1 MLMKQRRIKF
11 IKQWIVVLPLS
22 CVAIPALAQNMNSP
36 YSIYGIGDID
46 FRPYNRT
53 SGMGGTGLAIR
64 SSYYLVDNNPAG
76 IAGLSRSFFT
86 VDAAFTGKTV
96 RYSGTPINAD
106 NSNNKDFWIK
116 RLSVSVKINKLWASS
131 IGFGQFS
138 NVNYVLTGDKPV
150 NGSTATY
157 YTYYEGDG
165 GLNEYYWTNAIQLGK
180 RLSLGLKSS
189 IITGSINQTETVAD
203 ESLAIPISTQI
214 QDYMSKARFQAGLIY
229 TQPINKQWEVS
240 LGGKY
245 SPKVKMTSERTLTV
259 TEGST
264 TVIEDEFVKNDRFS
278 LPTTYAGGI
287 AVKKQNKITYALDY
301 TYEDWSSLKIKEQGW
316 QLVSSSRISG
326 GIEIP
331 RKATTWNR
339 QTVEKGF
346 FQVGGFFNNSYL
358 QIRNEPIREYGF
370 TAGMGGI
377 IGNGLNYTLSLE
389 AGRRGTT
396 RQNLIKENYI
406 QATFTF
412 SYRDFLQSKGRKY
425 N

>member
-1 MLMKQRRIKF
+1 MLMKF
-11 IKQWIVVLPLS
+11 IKQWLAVLPLS
-22 CVAIPALAQNMNSP
+22 CVLAPAFSQNMNSP
-36 YSIYGIGDID
+36 YSIYGIGDMD

-53 SGMGGTGLAIR
+53 SGMGGTGMAIR
-64 SSYYLVDNNPAG
+64 SSYYLVDNNPAA
-76 IAGLSRSFFT
+76 IAGLTRSFFT

-116 RLSVSVKINKLWASS
+116 RLSLAVKINKFWASS
-131 IGFGQFS
+131 VGFNQFS

-150 NGSTATY
+150 NGTTGSY
-157 YTYYEGDG
+157 NTYYEGDG
-165 GLNEYYWTNAIQLGK
+165 GLNEYYWTNSVQLGK

-189 IITGSINQTETVAD
+189 IIAGSINQTETVAD
-203 ESLAIPISTQI
+203 VNLSTPVSTQI
-214 QDYMSKARFQAGLIY
+214 QDYIGRSRFQAGAIY
-229 TQPINKQWEVS
+229 TQPVNKQWEVS
-240 LGGKY
+240 LGGRF
-245 SPKVKMTSERTLTV
+245 SPKIKMNSERTLTV
-259 TEGST
+259 TEGGT
-264 TVIEDEFVKNDRFS
+264 TVIEDEFIKSDRFY
-278 LPTTYAGGI
+278 LPNTYAGGI

-331 RKATTWNR
+331 RMSTTWNR
-339 QTVEKGF
+339 QAVEKGF
-346 FQVGGFFNNSYL
+346 FQIGGFFHNSYL
-358 QIRNEPIREYGF
+358 QVRNEPIREFGF
-370 TAGMGGI
+370 TAGLGGI
-377 IGNGLNYTLSLE
+377 IGSGLFYTLSLE
-389 AGRRGTT
+389 AGSRGTT